1 MNIGFWMCAVLV
13 PCFGIM
19 ASVFG
24 IGKEKTAIL
33 ISGFNTLPKEE
44 QSRYDRVHMARDM
57 RNTCLVWTIDMLF
70 GAVGAWLV
78 SGYSAIIAY
87 AVWIVLFFK
96 EVHLDARKA
105 FSKYLL
111 P

>member
-1 MNIGFWMCAVLV
+1 MKIGFWMCFVVACGFGVLAL
-13 PCFGIM
+13 I
-19 ASVFG
+19 FG

-44 QSRYDRVHMARDM
+44 QSRYDRAYMARDM
-57 RNTCLVWTIDMLF
+57 RNKLLAWAIVMLL
-70 GAVGAWLV
+70 GAAGSWLI
-78 SGYSAIIAY
+78 SGYSAVVAY
-87 AVWIVLFFK
+87 AVWIVLLFK

-105 FSKYLL
+105 FCKYLL